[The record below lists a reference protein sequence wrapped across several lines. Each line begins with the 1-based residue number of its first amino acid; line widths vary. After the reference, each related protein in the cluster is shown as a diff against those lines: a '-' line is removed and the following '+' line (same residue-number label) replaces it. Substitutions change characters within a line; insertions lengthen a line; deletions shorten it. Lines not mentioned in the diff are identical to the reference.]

1 MKKKKILLLDPFLKN
16 TTLLE
21 SAFKSWLTYYE
32 SRNDREISDWATE
45 KPLHALQT
53 DSNNCGIF
61 VINYISRFILDDV
74 LAFDTS
80 PISLAI
86 DRSNVAKAIE
96 NHKV

>member
-1 MKKKKILLLDPFLKN
+1 MKKKKFLLLDPFLKN

-61 VINYISRFILDDV
+61 VINYISRFILDHYKSRQRKMFHSQSV
-74 LAFDTS
+74 NFYY
-80 PISLAI
+80 I
-86 DRSNVAKAIE
+86 N
-96 NHKV
+96 